1 MKKKSAQ
8 KCVACVYSL
17 MLAFGL
23 LGLAPRRASAGE
35 VLVTAPM
42 AAENKRTAFRKSVR
56 KLWAEHMIWTRAYI
70 VASIAATPDAGEVG
84 GRLLRNQM
92 EIGALF
98 VPYYGPETGAK
109 VGALLKED
117 VFLAASVV
125 AAGKNRDAAKLKLA
139 EKRWHDN
146 AQEMAMLLSA
156 SNPNWSK
163 DAFIATFEN
172 LMTLT
177 YRQATARTGKKWAE
191 DIQTFDEL
199 YVQGMALADEIA
211 DGIIK
216 QYPEKI

>member
-1 MKKKSAQ
+1 MKMKSDHKTLAG
-8 KCVACVYSL
+8 AYSL

-23 LGLAPRRASAGE
+23 LASAPRKASASE

-42 AAENKRTAFRKSVR
+42 AAENKRSAFRKSVR

-70 VASIAATPDAGEVG
+70 IATIAGTPDAGEAG
-84 GRLLRNQM
+84 ARLLRNQN

-98 VPYYGPETGAK
+98 VPYYGPEIGAK

-117 VFLAASVV
+117 VLLASSVV
-125 AAGKNRDAAKLKLA
+125 AAGKKGDAVKLKAA

-146 AQEMAMLLSA
+146 AQDMAMLLSA

-163 DAFIATFEN
+163 ETFLATFDN

-177 YRQATARTGKKWAE
+177 YRQATTRLAKKWAE

-199 YVQGMALADEIA
+199 YVQGMALADDIA